1 MLITD
6 KYPSVVATRFR
17 LRTKITKQVDGK
29 DKQIWDINC
38 PARIN
43 EGKKLQ
49 ISSYI
54 EEMNGIDCNIYY
66 EIDEEATEKA
76 QEYLRDKLAAKKDK
90 EKNSNLSTNDAIG
103 KLAEAI
109 NKGNAP
115 KKEKKEEVKESL
127 TFTFGEYSSDDMSLE
142 DLQQYCKDN
151 TIKFHHKS
159 KRNKLISLIIENN

>member
-29 DKQIWDINC
+29 SVQIWDINC
-38 PARIN
+38 PARVD

-49 ISSYI
+49 ISGYI
-54 EEMNGIDCNIYY
+54 EEMNSIDCNIYY

-76 QEYLRDKLAAKKDK
+76 HEYLMKKLAAKKEK

-109 NKGNAP
+109 SQGKSSEP
-115 KKEKKEEVKESL
+115 KKVKPLKDVIKDDPELEELRTELNELTGKKVFHGWDADKVREKIEEAK
-127 TFTFGEYSSDDMSLE
+127 
-142 DLQQYCKDN
+142 QK
-151 TIKFHHKS
+151 
-159 KRNKLISLIIENN
+159 